1 MTAAKRAHRD
11 AGSSASSPPMSLT
24 ALLGGAY
31 RLLDSVA
38 MVAPCAGGGHMI
50 TPWREAAGNHL
61 KFCARPPRRRT
72 RPPPPYPRSP
82 TKQIVFYPPYLFH
95 APELEIRQRLPPS
108 LAHLE

>member
-50 TPWREAAGNHL
+50 TPWREAAGTHL
-61 KFCARPPRRRT
+61 KSCARPHSRRT
-72 RPPPPYPRSP
+72 RR
-82 TKQIVFYPPYLFH
+82 L
-95 APELEIRQRLPPS
+95 RQRRSDPTDGQRSRGQCRLDVEFPLFFPD
-108 LAHLE
+108 E